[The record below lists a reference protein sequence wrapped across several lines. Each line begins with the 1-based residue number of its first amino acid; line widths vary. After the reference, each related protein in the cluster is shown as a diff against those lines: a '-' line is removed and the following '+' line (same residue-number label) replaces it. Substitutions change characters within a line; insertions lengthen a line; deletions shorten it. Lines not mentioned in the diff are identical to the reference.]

1 VAIHR
6 FAGTGHVF
14 ILYRWSS
21 KTTDRTPEISTDPLK
36 THFPIVV
43 SCPLEIS
50 PQIDVE
56 LPRLQPPEGHRDTY
70 EDDFSDFSVEMY
82 EWISLISLGSPRV
95 ELDDK
100 IDPFLSRYA
109 HPAAGEQNLVVTELV
124 KISWKGFASSSWA
137 HKIFVQALL
146 AAKPGTWFCFV
157 VLGFDES
164 IRTGGGDCTIL
175 KLPGAQ
181 NEYMLWEVDQG

>member
-1 VAIHR
+1 MHSPV
-6 FAGTGHVF
+6 
-14 ILYRWSS
+14 
-21 KTTDRTPEISTDPLK
+21 
-36 THFPIVV
+36 VV
-43 SCPLEIS
+43 SCSPEIS

-56 LPRLQPPEGHRDTY
+56 LPRLQPPEGHRDMY

-95 ELDDK
+95 DLNDR

-109 HPAAGEQNLVVTELV
+109 PPAAGDQSLGITKLV
-124 KISWKGFASSSWA
+124 KINWKGFASSLWA
-137 HKIFVQALL
+137 HKVFVQVLL
-146 AAKPGTWFCFV
+146 AAKPGMWFSFAV
-157 VLGFDES
+157 SGFDES

-181 NEYMLWEVDQG
+181 TEYMLWEVEQG

>member
-1 VAIHR
+1 M
-6 FAGTGHVF
+6 
-14 ILYRWSS
+14 
-21 KTTDRTPEISTDPLK
+21 
-36 THFPIVV
+36 
-43 SCPLEIS
+43 
-50 PQIDVE
+50 
-56 LPRLQPPEGHRDTY
+56 Y

-82 EWISLISLGSPRV
+82 EWLSMISLGSPRV
-95 ELDDK
+95 DLNDR

-109 HPAAGEQNLVVTELV
+109 PPAAGEQDIGVTGLV

-146 AAKPGTWFCFV
+146 AAKPGMWFSLA

-164 IRTGGGDCTIL
+164 IRTGGEDCTIL

-181 NEYMLWEVDQG
+181 NEYMLWEVEQG